1 MAPTKADQ
9 HLDLRAGEI
18 VEVRSSDE
26 ILATLD
32 QNGRLDAMPFMPE
45 MLAYCGKRFR
55 VAKRADKTC
64 DNIVKPWNMRRVE
77 NAVHLAGVRC
87 DGAAHSACDAGCF
100 IFWKEA
106 WLKRADSEF
115 LNPSPIATPG
125 PSVRDTS
132 SLAPPHPA
140 LCTLETLQKGARRE
154 AESLAAG
161 EDVFTCQATE
171 LRNFTCNLPWWDFGQ
186 YVRDIRSGNLHRGL
200 GTTRS
205 DKFMEAL
212 LASIDILRV
221 LLVSLVNKLQSF
233 RGGLQY
239 PHIQGAL
246 DAATPKEE
254 LGLQPGDFVQVKSRE
269 EIIATLDQRN
279 RNRGLL
285 FDSEMLRYCGGT
297 FRVFKRVH
305 KIVDEKTGKIMF
317 MKSPCIILE
326 GVACAADYHAL
337 CPRAIYHYWREN
349 WLRRVP

>member
-1 MAPTKADQ
+1 MSPTKADH

-18 VEVRSSDE
+18 VEVRSSEE

-32 QNGRLDAMPFMPE
+32 PNGTLESMPFMPE
-45 MLAYCGKRFR
+45 MLPYCGQRFR

-64 DNIVKPWNMRRVE
+64 DNIEPWNMRRVE
-77 NAVHLAGVRC
+77 NAVHLTGVRC
-87 DGAAHSACDAGCF
+87 DGTAHSDCDAGCF

-106 WLKRADSEF
+106 WLKRVNSEF
-115 LNPSPIATPG
+115 LDPSQIASPG
-125 PSVRDTS
+125 PSVLDTS
-132 SLAPPHPA
+132 SLSPRRSV
-140 LCTLETLQKGARRE
+140 CTLETLQKSTRRE

-171 LRNFTCNLPWWDFGQ
+171 LRKFTSNLPWWDFRQ
-186 YVRDIRSGNLHRGL
+186 YIRDVRSRNFHRGL
-200 GTTRS
+200 GATKS
-205 DKFMEAL
+205 DKFIETL
-212 LASIDILRV
+212 LASIDVLRV
-221 LLVSLVNKLQSF
+221 LLVPLFNTLQSF
-233 RGGLQY
+233 RRGMHY
-239 PHIQGAL
+239 PHLQGAL
-246 DAATPKEE
+246 HAATPKEE

-269 EIIATLDQRN
+269 EIVATLDQRN

-285 FDSEMLRYCGGT
+285 FDSEMLRYCGGK
-297 FRVFKRVH
+297 FRVLKRVH

-317 MKSPCIILE
+317 MKSACIILD